1 MLEKKYSETLHVSK
15 FLKDKSNISWVMDR
29 SQAEIKQDENQA
41 IRISEFHTVRSRK
54 VEIQSLEG
62 IWDIDLIIL
71 LCRNTKLK

>member
-54 VEIQSLEG
+54 VEI
-62 IWDIDLIIL
+62 
-71 LCRNTKLK
+71 